1 MKNIYNNANFIGDE
15 EKMYDFVRLTK
26 EEFLLSYSYLTEE
39 EYENTKKI
47 YEERSNKE

>member
-26 EEFLLSYSYLTEE
+26 KVFG
-39 EYENTKKI
+39 
-47 YEERSNKE
+47 ERSNKE